1 MSRLILV
8 LGRSGQIAT
17 ELVRTPTPAGFAL
30 EAWGR
35 DKLDLSNPQTAAA
48 TVAALKPAVVINA
61 AAYTMVDK
69 AELDPVSAFT
79 INRDA
84 PAAIARICA
93 KLGAPLIHISTDYVF
108 DGMKPVP
115 YLETDQQNPASVYG
129 RSKAEGEDEILAS
142 GADVSIIRTSWVYA
156 AHGANFLRTM
166 LRLAASNDEVR
177 VVADQIGRPTWAK
190 DIARTVLDVAVR
202 AQSGDRKAL
211 GVFHYSGTGDA
222 SWADF
227 AEAIFAAASR
237 AGVGTARVKRIT
249 TAEFP
254 TAVRRPANSR
264 LDTTKIEQLL
274 GVIPRDWREGCEL
287 CVDELLG

>member
-35 DKLDLSNPQTAAA
+35 DRLDLSDPQTAAA
-48 TVAALKPAVVINA
+48 TVAALKPAAVINA
-61 AAYTMVDK
+61 AAYTMVDR
-69 AELDPVSAFT
+69 AELDPASAFK

-84 PAAIARICA
+84 PAAIARICT
-93 KLGAPLIHISTDYVF
+93 KLGAPFIHISTDYVF

-115 YLETDQQNPASVYG
+115 YLETDQRNPTSVYG
-129 RSKAEGEDEILAS
+129 RSKSEGEDEILAS
-142 GADVSIIRTSWVYA
+142 SADVSIIRTSWVYA

-177 VVADQIGRPTWAK
+177 VVADQIGRPTLAK
-190 DIARTVLDVAVR
+190 DIARTVIDVAVR
-202 AQSGDRKAL
+202 AQGGDRNAL
-211 GVFHYSGTGDA
+211 GVFHYSGAGDA

-237 AGVGTARVKRIT
+237 TGVRTARVKRIA

-254 TAVRRPANSR
+254 TTARRPANSR

-274 GVIPRDWREGCEL
+274 GVIPRNWREGCEL

>member
-17 ELVRTPTPAGFAL
+17 ELVRTPTPAGFVL

-35 DKLDLSNPQTAAA
+35 DRLDLSDPQAAAA

-69 AELDPVSAFT
+69 AELDPVSAFA

-84 PAAIARICA
+84 PAAIAHICA
-93 KLGAPLIHISTDYVF
+93 ELGAPFIHISSDYVF
-108 DGMKPVP
+108 DGTKSDP
-115 YLETDQQNPASVYG
+115 YLETDPRNAVSVYG
-129 RSKAEGEDEILAS
+129 RSKAEGENAVIAS
-142 GADVSIIRTSWVYA
+142 GADASIIRTSWVYA

-211 GVFHYSGTGDA
+211 GVFHYSGAGDA

-237 AGVGTARVKRIT
+237 AGVRTARVKRIA

-254 TAVRRPANSR
+254 TTARRPANSR